1 MVEKPFRQGS
11 WPPPDSDARPS
22 LRAPRGGVSIRWQ
35 LLALALLAVVV
46 IFGLGNQIA
55 TRTLEHILAVESN
68 EEQSRRVAMLVAA
81 FSTSNEL
88 PSQTQLDVL
97 ARASNAKL
105 SLLSADGKVLAEA
118 GETPAQAGSARVAE
132 EEFTK
137 ALVRDDADVTSST
150 RVLEHTLMTIV
161 KLGTREVSFLR
172 VETPIH
178 RADATI
184 ERFRG
189 LTLAAALVAL
199 VLSAL
204 FIEGV
209 VRRIS
214 ADVKDLRDTAIR
226 MARGDLFAGAAP
238 PVPNAIPELRELGVA
253 LARVA
258 ENLSSALSQLASD
271 RDLFGSVLDG
281 MREGVLVLDRDGRI
295 ALANPAFRQ
304 TLLLPHTVVGKL
316 PELAIDSP
324 PLVEILEH
332 AHRQRRQVT
341 GEISVGR
348 LMPRRLAIHAAPV
361 AASSGA
367 TLAVFVDVTELRK
380 FETMRRDFV
389 ANVSHEL
396 RTPITVIR
404 ATAET
409 LEQSNWGDEMAYDFV
424 AIIER
429 NAQRLQRLVDDLL
442 DLSRMD
448 SGKARL
454 DIEQVSV
461 DALLK
466 TVLAAHQEQ
475 ARRRGVR
482 FVIQIGAEAQ
492 SVEADRGALEQI
504 LSNLVENEVKY
515 ASGKS
520 TVTVATAVEDE
531 QFVITISDSG
541 PGIAEQHLPRL
552 FERFYRVDAGRS
564 RELGGTG
571 LGLAIV
577 KHLLEAHSGSISVES
592 ELGKGTTFRLVL
604 PRNRA
609 LLLERQLE
617 SVPLESPVPE
627 GVDAARLS
635 QPDLL

>member
-1 MVEKPFRQGS
+1 
-11 WPPPDSDARPS
+11 
-22 LRAPRGGVSIRWQ
+22 
-35 LLALALLAVVV
+35 
-46 IFGLGNQIA
+46 
-55 TRTLEHILAVESN
+55 
-68 EEQSRRVAMLVAA
+68 
-81 FSTSNEL
+81 
-88 PSQTQLDVL
+88 
-97 ARASNAKL
+97 
-105 SLLSADGKVLAEA
+105 
-118 GETPAQAGSARVAE
+118 
-132 EEFTK
+132 
-137 ALVRDDADVTSST
+137 
-150 RVLEHTLMTIV
+150 
-161 KLGTREVSFLR
+161 
-172 VETPIH
+172 
-178 RADATI
+178 
-184 ERFRG
+184 
-189 LTLAAALVAL
+189 
-199 VLSAL
+199 
-204 FIEGV
+204 
-209 VRRIS
+209 
-214 ADVKDLRDTAIR
+214 
-226 MARGDLFAGAAP
+226 
-238 PVPNAIPELRELGVA
+238 
-253 LARVA
+253 
-258 ENLSSALSQLASD
+258 
-271 RDLFGSVLDG
+271 
-281 MREGVLVLDRDGRI
+281 
-295 ALANPAFRQ
+295 
-304 TLLLPHTVVGKL
+304 
-316 PELAIDSP
+316 
-324 PLVEILEH
+324 
-332 AHRQRRQVT
+332 
-341 GEISVGR
+341 
-348 LMPRRLAIHAAPV
+348 
-361 AASSGA
+361 
-367 TLAVFVDVTELRK
+367 
-380 FETMRRDFV
+380 
-389 ANVSHEL
+389 
-396 RTPITVIR
+396 
-404 ATAET
+404 
-409 LEQSNWGDEMAYDFV
+409 MAYDFV

-541 PGIAEQHLPRL
+541 PGIAEQHLSRL